1 MALETTS
8 VSVTEI
14 VPAEMIN
21 DVIGMYAF
29 DAMVVAPLA
38 RNVDI
43 PWGNGKTI
51 PFPFM
56 DKDTAV
62 DILTEG
68 TTIIPNNEFTL
79 SEVVVTMAQVGLK
92 RETTKFGSRI
102 NKLGPGGLLALQVR
116 DASNLLAEMV
126 DDDLCAHFLSI
137 TDIVGAG
144 VGTNLTTAHV
154 LQAIAEVR
162 KNLARGTL
170 AIVLDDQQA
179 LDFYLAVG
187 ASTAT
192 PFTGTANQ
200 SVLNARSDGFL
211 GNYVGADVFYSTLCD
226 TTNTGA
232 NVSGACIVR
241 GDSAPEYASLGVA
254 RLWDVEMDE
263 VVNPGKVTTE
273 RAWTAAYGTGLLAD
287 RFSCEINSDAD

>member
-8 VSVTEI
+8 TSVTEI

-21 DVIGMYAF
+21 DVIGMYAV

-38 RNVDI
+38 RNVDL
-43 PWGNGKTI
+43 PWGSGKTM
-51 PFPFM
+51 PFPFL
-56 DKDTAV
+56 DKDTGV
-62 DILTEG
+62 DVTTEG
-68 TTIIPNNEFTL
+68 TTVIPNNELTL
-79 SEVVVTMAQVGLK
+79 SEVVITSAQVGLK

-102 NKLGPGGLLALQVR
+102 NKLGPGGLLALQMR
-116 DASNLLAEMV
+116 DAATLLAEMV
-126 DDDLCAHFLSI
+126 DDDLCALFTSI
-137 TDIVGAG
+137 TDIVTAG
-144 VGTNLTTAHV
+144 VGSNLTVAHV
-154 LQAIAEVR
+154 LQAIAENR

-187 ASTAT
+187 ATAAT

-200 SVLNARSDGFL
+200 SVLNARTDGFL
-211 GNYVGADVFYSTLCD
+211 GNFVGADIFYSSLCD

-241 GDSAPEYASLGVA
+241 GDSAPEYASLGVV

-263 VVNPGKVTTE
+263 VVNPGRVTTE
-273 RAWTAAYGTGLLAD
+273 RAWTAAYGVGLLAD
-287 RFSCEINSDAD
+287 RFSVEINSDAD